1 MLNIL
6 DIQTKLVEAA
16 LPSGY
21 ERACGELLAELALR
35 CTFFGKRTIG
45 SFRLLGYDDILAI
58 YRLANH

>member
-21 ERACGELLAELALR
+21 ERACGELLAELAKPY
-35 CTFFGKRTIG
+35 CDEMWFTPPAAWSATKRAMAR
-45 SFRLLGYDDILAI
+45 S
-58 YRLANH
+58 